1 MKKRGL
7 IFDMDGVILD
17 SEIRYFEVHQQ
28 MFKTLS
34 IPLDPVQYATFMGK
48 TGDEMWEELVAQHE
62 LQKQRVLYLRKN
74 IACFKFM
81 QNQRCGLK
89 EGVKQV
95 IEQATSL
102 GYDIGIASS
111 SSLQKIERVIRH
123 YELPITHYVSG
134 EEVVRSKPDPAIF
147 RLAASRIGHA
157 PENCLV
163 IEDAANGMIGA
174 KAAGMEVIALLDD
187 RMPAQ
192 RLRTS
197 GSYCAIACGNRGNF
211 TEALTLE
218 EETDYTRKR

>member
-48 TGDEMWEELVAQHE
+48 TGDEMWEELVAQHQLKE
-62 LQKQRVLYLRKN
+62 TASALLEEEHRLFQIHAKPEE
-74 IACFKFM
+74 
-81 QNQRCGLK
+81 CGLK

-95 IEQATSL
+95 IEQAASL

-123 YELPITHYVSG
+123 YKLPITHYVSG

-147 RLAASRIGHA
+147 HLAASRIGHA
-157 PENCLV
+157 PEDCLV

-187 RMPAQ
+187 RMPMQ
-192 RLRTS
+192 RLEQADHVARS
-197 GSYCAIACGNRGNF
+197 HAEI
-211 TEALTLE
+211 E
-218 EETDYTRKR
+218 EILRKR

>member
-28 MFKTLS
+28 MFEELS

-48 TGDEMWEELVAQHE
+48 TGDEMWEELVDQHQLKE
-62 LQKQRVLYLRKN
+62 SAVSLLEEEHRRFQ
-74 IACFKFM
+74 IHAIPEE
-81 QNQRCGLK
+81 CGLK
-89 EGVKQV
+89 IGVKHVMQ
-95 IEQATSL
+95 QAKAL

-147 RLAASRIGHA
+147 RLAADRLGHT

-187 RMPAQ
+187 RMPMQ
-192 RLRTS
+192 RLEHADHVAQS
-197 GSYCAIACGNRGNF
+197 HAEI
-211 TEALTLE
+211 E
-218 EETDYTRKR
+218 EILRKR